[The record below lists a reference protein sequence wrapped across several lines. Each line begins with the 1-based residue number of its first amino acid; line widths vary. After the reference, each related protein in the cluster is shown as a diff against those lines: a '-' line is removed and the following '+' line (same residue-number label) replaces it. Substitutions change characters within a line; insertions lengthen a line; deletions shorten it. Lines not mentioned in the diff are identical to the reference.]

1 MSQLSGFHL
10 RMTCAA
16 TDLPIADAVFQA
28 ELRALLH
35 PFSLNDAG
43 ASDWKKN
50 WQYDLGRYY
59 IEFFIPL
66 YQAGIPAVWHGVVGW
81 LKGQPGRMLR
91 IRFNDTGGIAQ
102 SPEEIL
108 PLLEEV
114 LRELKAL
121 VQKTTTSK

>member
-1 MSQLSGFHL
+1 
-10 RMTCAA
+10 
-16 TDLPIADAVFQA
+16 
-28 ELRALLH
+28 
-35 PFSLNDAG
+35 
-43 ASDWKKN
+43 
-50 WQYDLGRYY
+50 
-59 IEFFIPL
+59 
-66 YQAGIPAVWHGVVGW
+66 
-81 LKGQPGRMLR
+81 MLR